1 MVYSGIYSSD
11 SRAYFVPRAQGEQS
25 ARREKSGHRGAQYD
39 GRAGVFADYSSAVF
53 SESRTGLSTDSGQI
67 SDVRTAKQRRGALKA
82 LRFFKEKFKLDDEKQ
97 SQSGG
102 TENFA
107 ADEKNKAQC
116 ADNAET
122 SAPEAAAPRID
133 AKKSASPEKGAAES
147 SFWRILAFFIGFFVP
162 PAGFALFFLW
172 QKAYGERSY
181 HTALGTLCGAVF
193 YACLVIA
200 AAVVSLTPFFS

>member
-1 MVYSGIYSSD
+1 M
-11 SRAYFVPRAQGEQS
+11 
-25 ARREKSGHRGAQYD
+25 
-39 GRAGVFADYSSAVF
+39 
-53 SESRTGLSTDSGQI
+53 
-67 SDVRTAKQRRGALKA
+67 
-82 LRFFKEKFKLDDEKQ
+82 DDEKQ

-107 ADEKNKAQC
+107 ADEKDKAQC
-116 ADNAET
+116 ADNTET
-122 SAPEAAAPRID
+122 SSPQID
-133 AKKSASPEKGAAES
+133 AKKGASPEKGAAES
-147 SFWRILAFFIGFFVP
+147 SFWRILAFFIGLFVP
-162 PAGFALFFLW
+162 PAGFALYFLW

>member
-1 MVYSGIYSSD
+1 M
-11 SRAYFVPRAQGEQS
+11 
-25 ARREKSGHRGAQYD
+25 
-39 GRAGVFADYSSAVF
+39 
-53 SESRTGLSTDSGQI
+53 
-67 SDVRTAKQRRGALKA
+67 
-82 LRFFKEKFKLDDEKQ
+82 DDEKQ

-102 TENFA
+102 TENFD

-162 PAGFALFFLW
+162 PAGFALYFLW